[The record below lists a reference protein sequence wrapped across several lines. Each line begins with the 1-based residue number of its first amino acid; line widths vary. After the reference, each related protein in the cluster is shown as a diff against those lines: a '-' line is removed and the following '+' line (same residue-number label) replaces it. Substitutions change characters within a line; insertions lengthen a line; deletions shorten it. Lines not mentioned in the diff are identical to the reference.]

1 MIHKHNER
9 TMLVMNIDTLFT
21 WERAIEQNKEYKERL
36 ERVIP
41 EVAEVLTA
49 YYHHLHH
56 KKYERLLWQWHN
68 FFTLENEMANDKLS
82 VMLTRLSSVAKRD
95 ISRNSYTFHSVW
107 FKGYAE
113 LLAFDCRFRKRNS
126 TNHINIVANIID
138 NVLASML
145 KELNDNFLLPRYH
158 KDGFLHHP
166 GKVNEYL
173 GIIHSV
179 FLPSTH
185 EQTEGGNTLTF
196 VANTSL
202 CYSLDAI
209 YREHQLDEQK
219 VTNGII
225 YERGQLLTALLF
237 SYELIGRTNK
247 KDMLIN
253 TVFSKEDAP
262 YLQSLFTNA
271 VIEYDR
277 IVRRI
282 IVDFTNECNEW

>member
-1 MIHKHNER
+1 
-9 TMLVMNIDTLFT
+9 MLVMNIDTLFN
-21 WERAIEQNKEYKERL
+21 WERAIEQNKQYGEQLQE
-36 ERVIP
+36 VIP
-41 EVAEVLTA
+41 EVAEILTA
-49 YYHHLHH
+49 YYHHLHR
-56 KKYERLLWQWHN
+56 KEYERLLWQWRKM
-68 FFTLENEMANDKLS
+68 FTHENEKANVKLS
-82 VMLTRLSSVAKRD
+82 LMLSRLSSIAKQD
-95 ISRNSYTFHSVW
+95 TSRNSYTFHSVW

-126 TNHINIVANIID
+126 TNHINIIANIID

-173 GIIHSV
+173 GIIHSI
-179 FLPSTH
+179 FLPSIH
-185 EQTEGGNTLTF
+185 EQTKEGNTLTF
-196 VANTSL
+196 VTNTSL
-202 CYSLDAI
+202 CYSLDGI
-209 YREHQLDEQK
+209 YQEHQLDERK
-219 VTNGII
+219 VANGII

-253 TVFSKEDAP
+253 TLFSKEDAP
-262 YLQSLFTNA
+262 YLQTLFTNA
-271 VIEYDR
+271 VTEYDR

-282 IVDFTNECNEW
+282 IVDFTNECNER